1 MFEVDKI
8 NRKKL
13 FLACTVFALLSH
25 VGFAQERESGSGGKT
40 TTFST
45 EHESYQVLTQYYR
58 WFLIFEREQTKAR
71 IANHISLLDDS
82 VLVITRNGPLKGKA
96 GVLGFMNY
104 VSSWKNAHHIKSTSI
119 KGNADGTLS
128 LEADIQYQN
137 ILPDGSKNVYALH
150 YSTQLKRRQ
159 SELPI
164 FTNLTL
170 TPVSVINPPTFEDAY
185 IENRCNA
192 LVYYWM
198 YLADNLPVN
207 HKTMKEIIDQN
218 IHVTMEKKKLSGQ
231 DDYISWI
238 GKSQRRYVAALR
250 SFKNLKTE
258 MSADGSINLSMD
270 VEWRGVDKRGKSYAS
285 ESHHQWILSNNVD
298 DAFAKIKEAKITELV
313 PLKKMADKVKS

>member
-1 MFEVDKI
+1 MFEAVKI
-8 NRKKL
+8 SCKKL
-13 FLACTVFALLSH
+13 FLAGTVFALLSH
-25 VGFAQERESGSGGKT
+25 IGFAQKGESGSGGMANM
-40 TTFST
+40 FST

-58 WFLIFEREQTKAR
+58 WFLTFEREQTKAR
-71 IANHISLLDDS
+71 IANHMSLLSDS
-82 VLVITRNGPLKGKA
+82 VLVVTRNGPLKGKA
-96 GVLGFMNY
+96 GMLGFMNY

-119 KGNADGTLS
+119 KDNADGTLS

-137 ILPDGSKNVYALH
+137 ILPDGSRNTYDLH
-150 YSTQLKRRQ
+150 YSTQLQRR
-159 SELPI
+159 SGELPM
-164 FTNLTL
+164 FTGLTL
-170 TPVSVINPPTFEDAY
+170 TPISVINPPTFADAY
-185 IENRCNA
+185 VENRCNA

-198 YLADNLPVN
+198 YLADNLSEN

-238 GKSQRRYVAALR
+238 GKSQRKYVAELR

-270 VEWRGVDKRGKSYAS
+270 VEWKGVDERGGSYVS

-298 DAFAKIKEAKITELV
+298 DTFAKIKEMKIAELV
-313 PLKKMADKVKS
+313 PLKKIADKVKS